1 LSVSGWGCSDPGTWC
16 VGRWTEPSIDG
27 DATATTRRNNGI
39 EHDVEMLQERV
50 AEQPEKSLRLQALVS
65 ELDPPWARAA
75 KEQTR

>member
-1 LSVSGWGCSDPGTWC
+1 
-16 VGRWTEPSIDG
+16 
-27 DATATTRRNNGI
+27 
-39 EHDVEMLQERV
+39 MLQERV